1 MKIEK
6 KKTTEVM
13 IDREEKQ
20 TVAELALFLETM
32 AIKLKEAQ
40 SFSFIEGDK
49 QTLISPSDPLKVEYK
64 YEKKGDKH
72 SFEIEFDWYEGNAK
86 RPPFSIS

>member
-1 MKIEK
+1 MEIEN

-40 SFSFIEGDK
+40 SFNFIEGDK

-86 RPPFSIS
+86 RSPFSIS